1 MSDNP
6 FDDSSATPSGAQAD
20 TYYDGNDSRPNPTDE
35 MLDVERKFK
44 EDDVD
49 KNEALT
55 ILDRIA
61 SQLKS

>member
-1 MSDNP
+1 MAGNP

-20 TYYDGNDSRPNPTDE
+20 TYYDDGSRLKPTAE
-35 MLDVERKFK
+35 MLDVERRFK